1 MLTQLRLSLEHSQDF
16 RKVVLMALTLY
27 HDIYRCTGVA
37 EGEDAPEMV
46 LIHGWGLHSVV
57 WDNIM
62 PALLEKF
69 QVTVIDLPG
78 FGRSPIPGGEY
89 DLNYLTEQ
97 VLVVAPRNAI
107 WLGWSLG
114 GMIALNASVRFPDRV
129 RGLITVATTPKF
141 IADEHWPMAL
151 NGDVLS
157 HFRALLLED
166 WEGTLIRFLALQCK
180 DSATIKGDV
189 RFLKEIV
196 FFHGHPSSKALR
208 CGLDILRD
216 MDLLDDLPNV
226 QVPTLYVLGE
236 KDNLVPVGISRE
248 LKKLQP
254 GAKVAVI
261 KGASHVPFISDQEVF
276 LTAIEDFLMEHH
288 FV

>member
-1 MLTQLRLSLEHSQDF
+1 
-16 RKVVLMALTLY
+16 MALTLY

-37 EGEDAPEMV
+37 EGGSAPEMV
-46 LIHGWGLHSVV
+46 LVHGWGLHSVV

-69 QVTVIDLPG
+69 KVTVIDLPG
-78 FGRSPIPGGEY
+78 FGRSPIPSGEY

-97 VLVVAPRNAI
+97 VLAVAPKNAI

-114 GMIALNASVRFPDRV
+114 GMIALNASIRFPERV

-141 IADEHWPMAL
+141 IADERWPMAL
-151 NGDVLS
+151 DSGVLS
-157 HFRALLLED
+157 HFRTLLLED

-180 DSATIKGDV
+180 DSTTIKDDV

-196 FFHGHPSSKALR
+196 FFHGQPSSKALR
-208 CGLDILRD
+208 CGLDVLRD
-216 MDLLDDLPNV
+216 VDLLDGLSCI
-226 QVPTLYVLGE
+226 QAPTLYVLGE

-248 LKKLQP
+248 LKNLQP
-254 GAKVAVI
+254 NAKVAVI
-261 KGASHVPFISDQEVF
+261 EGASHVPFISDQTTF
-276 LTAIEDFLMEHH
+276 LTVIDDFLMEHH
-288 FV
+288 FA

>member
-1 MLTQLRLSLEHSQDF
+1 
-16 RKVVLMALTLY
+16 MALTLY

-62 PALLEKF
+62 PTLLEKF

-89 DLNYLTEQ
+89 DLHYLTEQ
-97 VLVVAPRNAI
+97 VLAVAPKNAI

-114 GMIALNASVRFPDRV
+114 GMIALNASIRFPERV
-129 RGLITVATTPKF
+129 CGVITVATTPKF
-141 IADEHWPMAL
+141 IADEHWTQAL

-157 HFRALLLED
+157 RFRELLLED

-180 DSATIKGDV
+180 DSTTIKEDI

-208 CGLDILRD
+208 CGLDVLKSV
-216 MDLLDDLPNV
+216 DLLDDLASI

-236 KDNLVPVGISRE
+236 NDNLVPVGIRRE
-248 LKKLQP
+248 LKKRQP
-254 GAKVAVI
+254 AAEIAVI
-261 KGASHVPFISDQEVF
+261 KGASHVPFISDQSAF
-276 LTAIEDFLMEHH
+276 LTAIDGFLVEHH
-288 FV
+288 FA

>member
-1 MLTQLRLSLEHSQDF
+1 
-16 RKVVLMALTLY
+16 MALTLY

-46 LIHGWGLHSVV
+46 LVHGWGLHSVV

-62 PALLEKF
+62 PVLLEKF
-69 QVTVIDLPG
+69 KVTVIDLPG
-78 FGRSPIPGGEY
+78 FGRSPVPGGEY
-89 DLNYLTEQ
+89 DVSYLTDQ
-97 VLVVAPRNAI
+97 VLAVAPKSAI

-114 GMIALNASVRFPDRV
+114 GMIALNASIRFPERV

-141 IADEHWPMAL
+141 IANEHWPMAL
-151 NGDVLS
+151 SGDVLS
-157 HFRALLLED
+157 QFRALLLED

-180 DSATIKGDV
+180 DSTTIKEDV

-196 FFHGHPSSKALR
+196 FFHGQPSTKALR
-208 CGLDILRD
+208 CGLDVLRD
-216 MDLLDDLPNV
+216 VDLIDSLSEI
-226 QVPTLYVLGE
+226 QVPTLHVLGE

-248 LKKLQP
+248 LKTLQP
-254 GAKVAVI
+254 NAEIAVI
-261 KGASHVPFISDQEVF
+261 KGASHVPFISDQDTF
-276 LTAIEDFLMEHH
+276 LAAVNDFLMEQR

>member
-1 MLTQLRLSLEHSQDF
+1 
-16 RKVVLMALTLY
+16 MALTLY

-37 EGEDAPEMV
+37 EGDSAPEMV
-46 LIHGWGLHSVV
+46 LVHGWGLHGVV

-62 PALLEKF
+62 PTLLEKF

-97 VLVVAPRNAI
+97 VLAVAPENAI

-114 GMIALNASVRFPDRV
+114 GMIALNASIRFPERV
-129 RGLITVATTPKF
+129 SGLITVATTPKF
-141 IADEHWPMAL
+141 IADDDWSQAL

-157 HFRALLLED
+157 RFRALLLED

-180 DSATIKGDV
+180 DSTTIKEDV

-208 CGLDILRD
+208 CGLDVLKSV
-216 MDLLDDLPNV
+216 DLLDGLAGV

-236 KDNLVPVGISRE
+236 KDNLVPVGIGRE

-254 GAKVAVI
+254 DAKVSVI
-261 KGASHVPFISDQEVF
+261 KGASHVPFISDQEAF
-276 LTAIEDFLMEHH
+276 LTVIDDFLMEHH
-288 FV
+288 FA